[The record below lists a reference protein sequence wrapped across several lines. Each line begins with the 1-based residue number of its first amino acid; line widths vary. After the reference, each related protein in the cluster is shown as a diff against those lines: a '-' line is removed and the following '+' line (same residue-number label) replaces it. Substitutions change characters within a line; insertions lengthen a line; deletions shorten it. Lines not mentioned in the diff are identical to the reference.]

1 MKTSAM
7 NRQSDGGAGSMAISL
22 WCARMERAL
31 TDREESAM
39 MLLLPSERRARLER
53 VRKAE
58 KRQEVLCAYTILQL
72 ALREEC
78 GWRSIPRIELSSMG
92 KPGFAEH
99 PDVHFNLSHT
109 TGAVLIGL
117 SDEPIGSPLVTNPNV
132 LVAMNRPSLDKFI
145 GDVEPGGVVIL
156 DSSLIDVK
164 VEREDVSVHYV
175 PASALAEENGL
186 KGLANIILVG
196 KLFKEVGFCS
206 AETLDKAIQKCV
218 PARKA
223 AMLDF
228 NRKAVE
234 IGSQQ

>member
-1 MKTSAM
+1 MKDLNMIFAGF
-7 NRQSDGGAGSMAISL
+7 GGQGVLFAGKVVAYAGLI
-22 WCARMERAL
+22 EG
-31 TDREESAM
+31 RELSW
-39 MLLLPSERRARLER
+39 LPSYGPEMRGGTAN
-53 VRKAE
+53 
-58 KRQEVLCAYTILQL
+58 C
-72 ALREEC
+72 
-78 GWRSIPRIELSSMG
+78 SIC
-92 KPGFAEH
+92 
-99 PDVHFNLSHT
+99 
-109 TGAVLIGL
+109 L

-145 GDVEPGGVVIL
+145 GDVEPGGTVIL

-164 VEREDVSVHYV
+164 VEREDISVHYV
-175 PASALAEENGL
+175 PASSLAEENGL

-228 NRKAVE
+228 NRKAIE
-234 IGSQQ
+234 IGSAL